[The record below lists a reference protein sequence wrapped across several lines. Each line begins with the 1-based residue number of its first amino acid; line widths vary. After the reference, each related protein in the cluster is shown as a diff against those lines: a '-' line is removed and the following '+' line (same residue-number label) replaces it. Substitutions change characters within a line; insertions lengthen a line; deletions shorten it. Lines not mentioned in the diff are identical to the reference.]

1 MTDEDSTLIKI
12 QLARMEERLM
22 AMTEAAEHRHNNLK
36 MALEGMAT
44 KKELETVNEKV
55 AGAKADLSARIAK
68 LEDNQSRVV
77 WALLGTMGGVVV
89 QMLGLTK
96 KLGF

>member
-1 MTDEDSTLIKI
+1 MNDETYTRIVI
-12 QLARMEERLM
+12 QLARIEERQM

-36 MALEGMAT
+36 MSLEGMAT
-44 KKELETVNEKV
+44 KKDFETTNERIVNLKTDH
-55 AGAKADLSARIAK
+55 AARIAT
-68 LEDNQSRVV
+68 LEGNQARVV

-89 QMLGLTK
+89 NLLGLGK